1 MLKSQLIA
9 QTTPKADNRNV
20 VYWLDYRVTVLTDR
34 LFRIEKSPNLKFRD
48 AATQAVWHR
57 NTEPQQFEMTGDAVH
72 AVIETPV
79 CRLVLYKDRAQ
90 CYVEIGELRRSL
102 NNHGNLLGTYRTLD
116 NCNGDTHF
124 RPWMQGEQAY
134 QIQLEKGVC
143 SKTGLAILDDS
154 DSLTL
159 DENGEVKNER
169 RKARTNTC
177 LCMAAITAVRCVRCT
192 RSRAEHLY
200 CLVLRLATG
209 GADTTF
215 IRTRNIFAF

>member
-9 QTTPKADNRNV
+9 HTTPKADQKNM

-48 AATQAVWHR
+48 AATQTIWHR
-57 NTEPQQFEMTGDAVH
+57 NTEPQKFEMTGDQAH

-90 CYVEIGELRRSL
+90 CYVEIGDIRRSL

-124 RPWMQGEQAY
+124 RPWVQGDEPY
-134 QIQLEKGVC
+134 QISWKKGFALRR
-143 SKTGLAILDDS
+143 GWQFWM
-154 DSLTL
+154 TL
-159 DENGEVKNER
+159 
-169 RKARTNTC
+169 
-177 LCMAAITAVRCVRCT
+177 
-192 RSRAEHLY
+192 
-200 CLVLRLATG
+200 
-209 GADTTF
+209 
-215 IRTRNIFAF
+215 IR